1 LLRFAGRP
9 RLSDSHPVAAALG
22 RRYW

>member
-22 RRYW
+22 RRY